1 MKRIWKLLILG
12 MAVMFLLQSCVTV
25 PRSHRHNHRKHCFV
39 VTQRIAD
46 TTLYNFL
53 PAESW
58 VVSKPAV
65 YENKG

>member
-1 MKRIWKLLILG
+1 MYEADLEITDFRNG
-12 MAVMFLLQSCVTV
+12 CYVFAACVTV
-25 PRSHRHNHRKHCFV
+25 RRSHRHHHRKHCFV